1 MKLRDV
7 MTNPVIRIN
16 PEESVTVAART
27 LDRYNIGALP
37 VCGTDGRLC
46 GLITDRDIV
55 TRCLA
60 AGRSASSTP
69 VRDVMTA
76 KVITAR
82 PDMEVALAAGL
93 MGREQIRRLPVM
105 ENGRLCGMVS
115 LGDLAMQ
122 DETSIDAGDALTEI
136 SSNLSS
142 RDGRLCVENNKKD
155 GQKCKKPLTKRTLD
169 GIISKLSMRA
179 AHKKLCKNLEKVL
192 DKGKKLC

>member
-1 MKLRDV
+1 MQVRELMNQSV
-7 MTNPVIRIN
+7 VSITPG
-16 PEESVTVAART
+16 ESASLAAR
-27 LDRYNIGALP
+27 LLARHQLGALP
-37 VCGTDGRLC
+37 VCGEDG
-46 GLITDRDIV
+46 GLRGIVTDRDIV

-136 SSNLSS
+136 SNNLSS
-142 RDGRLCVENNKKD
+142 RDGRL
-155 GQKCKKPLTKRTLD
+155 
-169 GIISKLSMRA
+169 
-179 AHKKLCKNLEKVL
+179 
-192 DKGKKLC
+192 